1 MKNNNEEKSIIHA
14 SLMPSVKDGLIWS
27 LTIKTIMKDSQIN
40 QSFEDAK
47 VRYADF
53 GIDVEAAVN
62 QLDKLSIS
70 LHCWQAD
77 DVKGFEVTGGD
88 LTGGIQATGN
98 YPGSAR
104 TVAEL
109 RSDIE
114 KVLTLLPGKHR
125 LNLHAIYGDFGS
137 EIVDRDQIEP
147 KHFQSWID
155 WANKIGIKLDFN
167 STFFSHPK
175 SSTGLT
181 LSSPDKDIQA
191 FWMEHLRR
199 CRYIAAEIGR
209 QQGSACIHNI
219 WIPDGTKDRTVNRYA
234 YRANLKYAL
243 DTVLAEKI
251 DSKYL
256 VDCIESKLFGIGLE
270 SYTVG
275 SHEFYL
281 GYGAK
286 NNMVVTLDAGHFHPT
301 EVISDKISSLLL
313 FVPEI
318 MLHVSRPVRW
328 DSDHVVILDDE
339 LQHLTQEI
347 VRANALDRV
356 HVGLDYFDASI
367 NRIGAYVVG
376 VRATQKA
383 FLMAL
388 LEPTEQLRAFEANDQ
403 NFERLAMLEEA
414 KSLPWAAVYDYYC
427 MKNGVVAGAAYV
439 ADIQQY
445 EKEVTGKR

>member
-1 MKNNNEEKSIIHA
+1 
-14 SLMPSVKDGLIWS
+14 
-27 LTIKTIMKDSQIN
+27 MKDLQIN
-40 QSFEDAK
+40 QAYEYAK
-47 VRYADF
+47 ARYADL
-53 GIDVEAAVN
+53 GIDVEKAVD
-62 QLDKLSIS
+62 QLDKISIS

-77 DVKGFEVTGGD
+77 DVKGFENKEGD

-98 YPGSAR
+98 YPGSSR
-104 TVAEL
+104 SVDEL
-109 RSDIE
+109 RKDIE

-125 LNLHAIYGDFGS
+125 LNLHAIYGDFGD
-137 EIVDRDQIEP
+137 EFVDRDQIEP

-155 WANKIGIKLDFN
+155 WANNVGIKLDFN
-167 STFFSHPK
+167 STFFSHAK
-175 SSTGLT
+175 SESGFT
-181 LSSPDKDIQA
+181 LSSPDKEIQS

-209 QQGSACIHNI
+209 QQGSPCIHNI
-219 WIPDGTKDRTVNRYA
+219 WIPDGSKDRTVNRLG

-256 VDCIESKLFGIGLE
+256 VDCIESKLFGLGLE

-275 SHEFYL
+275 SHEFYM
-281 GYGAK
+281 GYGVK

-347 VRANALDRV
+347 VRADAMDRV

-383 FLMAL
+383 FLLALLEPIEKLRAYEANGQNFERMAL
-388 LEPTEQLRAFEANDQ
+388 LEE
-403 NFERLAMLEEA
+403 M
-414 KSLPWAAVYDYYC
+414 KSLPWGDVYNYYC
-427 MKNGVVAGAAYV
+427 LKKGITAGEAYI
-439 ADIQQY
+439 ADIQKY
-445 EKEVTGKR
+445 EKEVTLKR

>member
-1 MKNNNEEKSIIHA
+1 MSNE
-14 SLMPSVKDGLIWS
+14 
-27 LTIKTIMKDSQIN
+27 QIN
-40 QSFEDAK
+40 KAYDLAVAQ
-47 VRYADF
+47 YAAI
-53 GIDVEAAVN
+53 GVDVNKAVE
-62 QLDKLSIS
+62 QLDKLPIS

-77 DVKGFEVTGGD
+77 DVKGFEVSKGD

-98 YPGSAR
+98 YPGSSR
-104 TVAEL
+104 TIQEL
-109 RSDIE
+109 RADIE
-114 KVLTLLPGKHR
+114 KVLSLLPGKHR
-125 LNLHAIYGDFGS
+125 LNLHAIYGDFGT
-137 EIVDRDQIEP
+137 EFVDRDQIEP

-155 WANKIGIKLDFN
+155 WANKVGVKLDFN

-175 SSTGLT
+175 SESGFT
-181 LSSPDKDIQA
+181 LSSADKDIQS

-219 WIPDGTKDRTVNRYA
+219 WIPDGSKDRTVNRYA
-234 YRANLKYAL
+234 YRENLKYAL

-251 DSKYL
+251 DSNYL
-256 VDCIESKLFGIGLE
+256 VDCIESKLFGIGVE

-281 GYGAK
+281 AYGAK
-286 NNMVVTLDAGHFHPT
+286 NNMVVTLDSGHFHPT

-339 LQHLTQEI
+339 LQHITQEI

-356 HVGLDYFDASI
+356 HIGLDYFDASI

-383 FLMAL
+383 LLQAL
-388 LEPTEQLRAFEANDQ
+388 FEPIEQLRIYEANGQ
-403 NFERLAMLEEA
+403 NFERLALLEEM
-414 KSLPWAAVYDYYC
+414 KSLPWAAVYNHYC
-427 MKNGVVAGAAYV
+427 AQKGVTPGEAYI
-439 ADIQQY
+439 AEIQQY
-445 EKEVTGKR
+445 EKSITSKRV

>member
-1 MKNNNEEKSIIHA
+1 MSNE
-14 SLMPSVKDGLIWS
+14 
-27 LTIKTIMKDSQIN
+27 QIN
-40 QSFEDAK
+40 KAYELAVAQYAAIGVDANK
-47 VRYADF
+47 A
-53 GIDVEAAVN
+53 VEK
-62 QLDKLSIS
+62 LDKLPIS

-77 DVKGFEVTGGD
+77 DVKGFEVSTGD

-98 YPGSAR
+98 YPGSSR
-104 TVAEL
+104 TIEEL
-109 RSDIE
+109 RADIE
-114 KVLTLLPGKHR
+114 KVLTLIPGKHR
-125 LNLHAIYGDFGS
+125 LNLHAIYGDFGG
-137 EIVDRDQIEP
+137 EVVDRDQIEP

-155 WANKIGIKLDFN
+155 WANKVGVKLDFN

-175 SSTGLT
+175 SESGLT
-181 LSSPDKDIQA
+181 LSSPDKDIQS

-199 CRYIAAEIGR
+199 CRHIAAEIGR

-219 WIPDGTKDRTVNRYA
+219 WVPDGSKDRTVNRYA

-251 DSKYL
+251 DPKYL
-256 VDCIESKLFGIGLE
+256 TDCIESKLFGIGLE

-281 GYGAK
+281 AYGAK

-313 FVPEI
+313 FLPEI

-339 LQHLTQEI
+339 LLHLTQEI

-356 HVGLDYFDASI
+356 HIGLDYFDASI
-367 NRIGAYVVG
+367 NRIGAYVIG

-383 FLMAL
+383 LLQALLEPIDKLRTYEANGQNFERMAL
-388 LEPTEQLRAFEANDQ
+388 LEEV
-403 NFERLAMLEEA
+403 
-414 KSLPWAAVYDYYC
+414 KSLPWAAVYNYYC
-427 MKNGVVAGAAYV
+427 AKKGVTAGEAYISE
-439 ADIQQY
+439 IQQY
-445 EKEVTGKR
+445 EKNITSKRV